1 MQRQQ
6 AQHIIETLKDY
17 STIAAD
23 VLEYL
28 EKYDYRDDASNWHTD
43 TNPPLIEAEHP
54 TLRDLYY
61 RLTRL
66 IGPLP
71 FREDNIPS
79 ESHLSKAN
87 IEAFANYLNCTQDKQ
102 CAAKCTRIPIEP
114 MKSVADAF
122 HDLNL
127 LTESRRLQNI
137 YIFAYGIRR
146 WHQKTKSNPGT
157 PIKIIQNLNYDQATP
172 AEISVDQGYKTF
184 ADLFKPS
191 CNYTTPQK
199 RALYNALKALYDTLP
214 TKDADKTVMAVILLF
229 RKSKS
234 KYHQPFIT
242 TRIGICKEK
251 AMASFG
257 RDTSNIK
264 SYSDHSLENAP
275 RIGEDHVKR
284 AETIISKA
292 LETTR

>member
-17 STIAAD
+17 STIAAE
-23 VLEYL
+23 VLEHL
-28 EKYDYRDDASNWHTD
+28 EKYDYRNDASDWYTD
-43 TNPPLIEAEHP
+43 INPPLMEAAHP

-61 RLTRL
+61 RLARL
-66 IGPLP
+66 MGPLP

-79 ESHLSKAN
+79 ENHLSKTN
-87 IEAFANYLNCTQDKQ
+87 IEAFANYLNFTRDKQ

-114 MKSVADAF
+114 IKSVADAF

-137 YIFAYGIRR
+137 YTFAYGIRN
-146 WHQKTKSNPGT
+146 WYQKTRYNPGT
-157 PIKIIQNLNYDQATP
+157 PIEIIQNLNYDQATP
-172 AEISVDQGYKTF
+172 TEIAADQGYKTF

-199 RALYNALKALYDTLP
+199 RAIYTALKSLYVTLSP
-214 TKDADKTVMAVILLF
+214 KVADKTVMAVILLF
-229 RKSKS
+229 RKAKS

-242 TRIGICKEK
+242 VKIGVCKEK
-251 AMASFG
+251 AMAAFG
-257 RDTSNIK
+257 RDTKAIK
-264 SYSDHSLENAP
+264 SYTENSLTGNP
-275 RIGEDHVKR
+275 QIGQDHVKR
-284 AETIISKA
+284 AESIISKA

>member
-28 EKYDYRDDASNWHTD
+28 EKYDYRDDSSNWHTD

-61 RLTRL
+61 RLARL

-71 FREDNIPS
+71 FREDNLSS
-79 ESHLSKAN
+79 ENHLSKAN
-87 IEAFANYLNCTQDKQ
+87 IEAFANYLNFTQDKQ

-114 MKSVADAF
+114 MKAVAEAF

-137 YIFAYGIRR
+137 YTFAYGIRN

-157 PIKIIQNLNYDQATP
+157 PIEITQNLNYDQATP
-172 AEISVDQGYKTF
+172 AEIAADQGYKTF

-199 RALYNALKALYDTLP
+199 RALYNALKSLYVTLSP
-214 TKDADKTVMAVILLF
+214 KDADKTVMAVILLF
-229 RKSKS
+229 RKAKS

-242 TRIGICKEK
+242 EKIGVCKEK

-264 SYSDHSLENAP
+264 SYSDFSLENAP
-275 RIGEDHVKR
+275 RLGADHVKR

>member
-1 MQRQQ
+1 MQQHQ

-17 STIAAD
+17 SAIAAG
-23 VLEYL
+23 VLDYL

-61 RLTRL
+61 RLARL

-71 FREDNIPS
+71 FREDNIPT

-122 HDLNL
+122 RDLNL

-137 YIFAYGIRR
+137 YIFAYGIRN

-157 PIKIIQNLNYDQATP
+157 PINIIQNLNYEQATP
-172 AEISVDQGYKTF
+172 AELAADQGYKTF

-199 RALYNALKALYDTLP
+199 RAIYTALKSLYVTLSP
-214 TKDADKTVMAVILLF
+214 KIADKTVMAVILLF
-229 RKSKS
+229 RKAKS

-242 TRIGICKEK
+242 VKIGVCKEK
-251 AMASFG
+251 AMAAFG
-257 RDTSNIK
+257 RDTKAIK
-264 SYSDHSLENAP
+264 SYTENSLTGNP
-275 RIGEDHVKR
+275 QIGQDHVKR
-284 AETIISKA
+284 AESIISKA

>member
-61 RLTRL
+61 RLARL

-71 FREDNIPS
+71 FREDNIQS

-122 HDLNL
+122 HEFNL

-137 YIFAYGIRR
+137 YTFAYGIRD
-146 WHQKTKSNPGT
+146 WHHKSRFNPGT
-157 PIKIIQNLNYDQATP
+157 PIGIIQNLNYDQATP
-172 AEISVDQGYKTF
+172 AEIAADQDYKTF
-184 ADLFKPS
+184 AGLFKPS

-199 RALYNALKALYDTLP
+199 RALYNALKSLYITLSP
-214 TKDADKTVMAVILLF
+214 KDADKTVMAVILLF

-257 RDTSNIK
+257 RDTKAIR
-264 SYSDHSLENAP
+264 SYTENSLTIAP
-275 RIGEDHVKR
+275 LLGADHVKR
-284 AETIISKA
+284 AENIISKA

>member
-1 MQRQQ
+1 MQQHQ

-17 STIAAD
+17 SAIAAG
-23 VLEYL
+23 VLDYL

-61 RLTRL
+61 RLARL

-71 FREDNIPS
+71 FREDNIPT

-122 HDLNL
+122 RDLNL

-137 YIFAYGIRR
+137 YIFAYGIRN

-157 PIKIIQNLNYDQATP
+157 PINIIQNLNYEQATP
-172 AEISVDQGYKTF
+172 AELAADQGYKTF

-199 RALYNALKALYDTLP
+199 RAIYTALKSLYVTLSP
-214 TKDADKTVMAVILLF
+214 KVADKTVMAVILLF
-229 RKSKS
+229 RKAKS

-242 TRIGICKEK
+242 VKIGVCKEK
-251 AMASFG
+251 AMAAFG
-257 RDTSNIK
+257 RDTKAIK
-264 SYSDHSLENAP
+264 SYTENSLTGNP
-275 RIGEDHVKR
+275 QIGQDHVKR
-284 AETIISKA
+284 AESILSKA